1 MVDIAERPARL
12 AAPAAVPPPAPAGP
26 GPTRPARL
34 LGLGGRA
41 LHRSAALLAL
51 AAGWEAV
58 PRAGLVDRV
67 FLPPLSEVL
76 TAWWALLRGGQLA
89 DHVGASLTRSLTG
102 LALAVLTAIP
112 LGLLI
117 GWYRP
122 LADLLSPLLEVFR
135 NTAALAL
142 LPVFVLILGLGETSK
157 IALVLYACSWPILLN
172 TIAGVKGVD
181 PLLIRSAR
189 SMGLNHLRLF
199 QKIILP
205 AAVPTAVQSHQSRY
219 QLVVE
224 LARRE
229 NLTIRQL
236 IGRLGGGR
244 GHRVVAG
251 TPEQIADQIELW
263 FTQGAA
269 DGFNVMPPLLPHGLE
284 AFVDHVVPLLR
295 ERGLFRPEYTGR
307 TLREHYGLPRPAS
320 TYAGRELVTA

>member
-1 MVDIAERPARL
+1 MVDVAAPPARPV
-12 AAPAAVPPPAPAGP
+12 AAPPAPAVAP
-26 GPTRPARL
+26 RRPARL

-41 LHRSAALLAL
+41 LHRSAALLTL
-51 AAGWEAV
+51 AAIWETV

-76 TAWWALLRGGQLA
+76 AAWWELLRTGQLA

-102 LALAVLTAIP
+102 LALAVVTAIP

-157 IALVLYACSWPILLN
+157 IALVVYACSWPILLN

-199 QKIILP
+199 QKVILP
-205 AAVPTAVQSHQSRY
+205 ASVPTVFTGVRLAGAYSILVLVAAEMVGAKAGLGYLVNYAQYNFAIPDMYAGIITISAIG
-219 QLVVE
+219 LVV
-224 LARRE
+224 
-229 NLTIRQL
+229 NQL
-236 IGRLGGGR
+236 L
-244 GHRVVAG
+244 VAG
-251 TPEQIADQIELW
+251 ERRFSTW
-263 FTQGAA
+263 R
-269 DGFNVMPPLLPHGLE
+269 
-284 AFVDHVVPLLR
+284 VD
-295 ERGLFRPEYTGR
+295 
-307 TLREHYGLPRPAS
+307 
-320 TYAGRELVTA
+320 VTTA

>member
-1 MVDIAERPARL
+1 MVDVAAPPARPV
-12 AAPAAVPPPAPAGP
+12 AAPPAPAVAP
-26 GPTRPARL
+26 RRPARL

-51 AAGWEAV
+51 AVIWETV

-76 TAWWALLRGGQLA
+76 AAWWELLRTGQLA

-102 LALAVLTAIP
+102 LALAVVTAIP

-157 IALVLYACSWPILLN
+157 IALVVYACSWPILLN
-172 TIAGVKGVD
+172 TVAGVKGVD

-199 QKIILP
+199 QKVILP
-205 AAVPTAVQSHQSRY
+205 AAVPTVFTGVRLAGAYSILVLVAAEMVGAKAGLGYLVNYAQYNFAIPDMYAGIITISAIG
-219 QLVVE
+219 LVV
-224 LARRE
+224 
-229 NLTIRQL
+229 NQL
-236 IGRLGGGR
+236 L
-244 GHRVVAG
+244 VAG
-251 TPEQIADQIELW
+251 ERRFSTW
-263 FTQGAA
+263 R
-269 DGFNVMPPLLPHGLE
+269 
-284 AFVDHVVPLLR
+284 VD
-295 ERGLFRPEYTGR
+295 
-307 TLREHYGLPRPAS
+307 
-320 TYAGRELVTA
+320 VTTA

>member
-1 MVDIAERPARL
+1 MVDVAAPPARPV
-12 AAPAAVPPPAPAGP
+12 AAPSAPAVAP
-26 GPTRPARL
+26 GRPARL
-34 LGLGGRA
+34 LGLGSRA

-51 AAGWEAV
+51 AAIWETV

-76 TAWWALLRGGQLA
+76 AAWWELLRTGQLA

-102 LALAVLTAIP
+102 LALAVVTAIP

-157 IALVLYACSWPILLN
+157 IALVVYACSWPILLN
-172 TIAGVKGVD
+172 TVAGVKGVD

-199 QKIILP
+199 QKVILP
-205 AAVPTAVQSHQSRY
+205 AAVPTVFTGVRLAGAYSILVLVAAEMVGAKAGLGYLVNYAQYNFAIPDMYAGIITISAIG
-219 QLVVE
+219 LVV
-224 LARRE
+224 
-229 NLTIRQL
+229 NQL
-236 IGRLGGGR
+236 L
-244 GHRVVAG
+244 VAG
-251 TPEQIADQIELW
+251 ERRFSTW
-263 FTQGAA
+263 R
-269 DGFNVMPPLLPHGLE
+269 
-284 AFVDHVVPLLR
+284 VD
-295 ERGLFRPEYTGR
+295 
-307 TLREHYGLPRPAS
+307 
-320 TYAGRELVTA
+320 VTTA

>member
-1 MVDIAERPARL
+1 MVDVAAPPAR
-12 AAPAAVPPPAPAGP
+12 PVAVPPAPAVAP
-26 GPTRPARL
+26 RRPARL

-41 LHRSAALLAL
+41 LHRSAALLTL
-51 AAGWEAV
+51 AAIWETV

-76 TAWWALLRGGQLA
+76 AAWWELLRTGQLA

-102 LALAVLTAIP
+102 LALAVVTAIP

-157 IALVLYACSWPILLN
+157 IALVVYACSWPILLN

-199 QKIILP
+199 QKVILP
-205 AAVPTAVQSHQSRY
+205 ASVPTVFTGVRLAGAYSILVLVAAEMVGAKAGLGYLVNYAQYNFAIPDMYAGIITISAIG
-219 QLVVE
+219 LVV
-224 LARRE
+224 
-229 NLTIRQL
+229 NQL
-236 IGRLGGGR
+236 L
-244 GHRVVAG
+244 VAG
-251 TPEQIADQIELW
+251 ERRFSTW
-263 FTQGAA
+263 R
-269 DGFNVMPPLLPHGLE
+269 
-284 AFVDHVVPLLR
+284 VD
-295 ERGLFRPEYTGR
+295 
-307 TLREHYGLPRPAS
+307 
-320 TYAGRELVTA
+320 VTTA

>member
-1 MVDIAERPARL
+1 MVDIAERPARPAARPAVSPS
-12 AAPAAVPPPAPAGP
+12 AAPAAVSALP
-26 GPTRPARL
+26 GRL

-41 LHRSAALLAL
+41 LHRSVALLAL
-51 AAGWEAV
+51 AAIWETA

-76 TAWWALLRGGQLA
+76 TAWWTLLRTGQLA

-102 LALAVLTAIP
+102 LALAVAAAIP

-157 IALVLYACSWPILLN
+157 IALVVYACSWPILLN

-181 PLLIRSAR
+181 PLLVRSAR

-199 QKIILP
+199 QKVILP
-205 AAVPTAVQSHQSRY
+205 AAVPTIFTGVRLAGAYSILVLVAAEMVGAKAGLGYLINYAQYNFAIPDMYAGIITISAIG
-219 QLVVE
+219 LVV
-224 LARRE
+224 
-229 NLTIRQL
+229 NQL
-236 IGRLGGGR
+236 L
-244 GHRVVAG
+244 VAG
-251 TPEQIADQIELW
+251 ERRFSTW
-263 FTQGAA
+263 R
-269 DGFNVMPPLLPHGLE
+269 
-284 AFVDHVVPLLR
+284 VD
-295 ERGLFRPEYTGR
+295 
-307 TLREHYGLPRPAS
+307 
-320 TYAGRELVTA
+320 VTA

>member
-1 MVDIAERPARL
+1 MVDV
-12 AAPAAVPPPAPAGP
+12 AAPPVRPVAAPPAPAVTPRRP
-26 GPTRPARL
+26 GRL

-51 AAGWEAV
+51 AAIWETV

-76 TAWWALLRGGQLA
+76 AAWWELLRTGQLA

-102 LALAVLTAIP
+102 LALAVVTAIP

-157 IALVLYACSWPILLN
+157 IALVVYACSWPILLN

-199 QKIILP
+199 QKVILP
-205 AAVPTAVQSHQSRY
+205 ASVPTVFTGVRLAGAYSILVLVAAEMVGAKAGLGYLVNYAQYNFAIPDMYAGIITISAIG
-219 QLVVE
+219 LVV
-224 LARRE
+224 
-229 NLTIRQL
+229 NQL
-236 IGRLGGGR
+236 L
-244 GHRVVAG
+244 VAG
-251 TPEQIADQIELW
+251 ERRFSTW
-263 FTQGAA
+263 R
-269 DGFNVMPPLLPHGLE
+269 
-284 AFVDHVVPLLR
+284 VD
-295 ERGLFRPEYTGR
+295 
-307 TLREHYGLPRPAS
+307 
-320 TYAGRELVTA
+320 VTTA

>member
-1 MVDIAERPARL
+1 MVDVAAPPARPV
-12 AAPAAVPPPAPAGP
+12 PAPPAPAVAP
-26 GPTRPARL
+26 RRPARL

-51 AAGWEAV
+51 AAIWETA

-76 TAWWALLRGGQLA
+76 AAWWELLRTGQLA
-89 DHVGASLTRSLTG
+89 DHIGASLTRSLTG
-102 LALAVLTAIP
+102 LALAVVTAIP

-157 IALVLYACSWPILLN
+157 IALVVYACSWPILLN
-172 TIAGVKGVD
+172 TVAGVKGVD

-199 QKIILP
+199 QKVILP
-205 AAVPTAVQSHQSRY
+205 AAVPTVFTGVRLAGAYSILVLVAAEMVGAKAGLGYLVNYAQYNFAIPDMYAGIITISAIG
-219 QLVVE
+219 LVV
-224 LARRE
+224 
-229 NLTIRQL
+229 NQL
-236 IGRLGGGR
+236 L
-244 GHRVVAG
+244 VAG
-251 TPEQIADQIELW
+251 ERRFSTW
-263 FTQGAA
+263 R
-269 DGFNVMPPLLPHGLE
+269 
-284 AFVDHVVPLLR
+284 VD
-295 ERGLFRPEYTGR
+295 
-307 TLREHYGLPRPAS
+307 
-320 TYAGRELVTA
+320 VTTA